1 MERDEVISYVMAHPN
16 TLFHIRTARPI
27 GVFEYQESVP
37 RTLPNP
43 LTGQTLTFYHNVHRK
58 IEIMDFIASVPS
70 DYLRPEMRSL
80 PIVLQQPHYI
90 ESGRNWTSVNFDN
103 ILSIE
108 ATH

>member
-27 GVFEYQESVP
+27 GVIEYRENVP
-37 RTLPNP
+37 ETLTNP
-43 LTGQTLTFYHNVHRK
+43 LTGQTLTFFKNVLRK
-58 IEIMDFIASVPS
+58 IELIDFIASVPGE
-70 DYLRPEMRSL
+70 YIRPEMKSL
-80 PIVLQQPHYI
+80 PVVLQQPHYM
-90 ESGRNWTSVNFDN
+90 EAERNWTNVNFDN